1 MSKYIRIES
10 PLSVSSFFA
19 TQPGAHSF
27 VENQHRPAVNT
38 SLYNGTDED
47 IVITIPAKTVA
58 YLPGQF
64 AQDKYG
70 QVTHKITAKT
80 LSITQPLGI
89 NQPFAKSA
97 KPKS

>member
-19 TQPGAHSF
+19 TKPGPHSF
-27 VENQHRPAVNT
+27 VQSQSRPALNT

-80 LSITQPLGI
+80 LSFTQPLGLTD
-89 NQPFAKSA
+89 PAVKSA